1 MGNGE
6 RCLEKQSTYENS
18 GTGVRRAKQERI
30 LNEKGRKKTMEKLAD
45 GTVNTSDQ
53 LIGMQAEEA
62 VDFDEAFDATS
73 NRLGFQN
80 MYNSNRLRNL

>member
-1 MGNGE
+1 
-6 RCLEKQSTYENS
+6 
-18 GTGVRRAKQERI
+18 
-30 LNEKGRKKTMEKLAD
+30 MEKLAD